1 MSKFDDIFS
10 RKAKEAFE
18 NYNADHLAGDGWDS
32 FASRYGKQRRRTIVF
47 PLWARAASIIILVTA
62 GVLFMNRFISRNPGE
77 PTGLT
82 AQQSGNEMSD
92 STEAQTDTNAVE
104 TATTASVP
112 VIADNELS
120 TRETVTGAGQT
131 GNDGRRVRQATDTG
145 GLDGLTP
152 DTGNLASGQTGDAQT
167 RKTGNL
173 AAEQTG
179 DAQARK
185 TGNLATGR
193 TRETD
198 SRTWQVRETG
208 SLAAGQSN
216 EPAIAVVTESD
227 KMDDI
232 YAGVNLALNPIEIR
246 LTEKADSRLNLPPV
260 KVLDDYRAQPRQKM
274 TTTLMTGLS
283 GLMASIDNATTTAQG
298 VSIGFYVERQLTRR
312 ISVRPGLAMAKH
324 SYGMEGTPEEVLA
337 GANTIMD
344 YAAPEL
350 NGLSGTTSSYE
361 ADIDLLLMEVPV
373 NFVFSLWRRAE
384 KNFFIST
391 GASTMLYLSQHMT
404 GSFNN
409 TYTKTMADS
418 YGGTTYATKTTTV
431 QVEREHHLLNRVDF
445 LGLANFS
452 AGYSMPFGRGTH
464 LLLEPFV
471 QLPVKDLTS
480 MNLRIRYGGLS
491 MKIQF

>member
-104 TATTASVP
+104 TVTTASVP

-152 DTGNLASGQTGDAQT
+152 DTGNLASGQTGDAQ
-167 RKTGNL
+167 
-173 AAEQTG
+173 
-179 DAQARK
+179 ARK
-185 TGNLATGR
+185 TGN
-193 TRETD
+193 
-198 SRTWQVRETG
+198 
-208 SLAAGQSN
+208 LAAGQSN

>member
-62 GVLFMNRFISRNPGE
+62 GILFMNRFISRNPGE

-92 STEAQTDTNAVE
+92 STEAKADTSAAR

-131 GNDGRRVRQATDTG
+131 GDGGRRVRQATDTG

-152 DTGNLASGQTGDAQT
+152 DTGNIASGRTGDAQT
-167 RKTGNL
+167 RKTGN
-173 AAEQTG
+173 
-179 DAQARK
+179 
-185 TGNLATGR
+185 
-193 TRETD
+193 
-198 SRTWQVRETG
+198 
-208 SLAAGQSN
+208 LAAGQSN

>member
-18 NYNADHLAGDGWDS
+18 NYNADHLAGDGWNS

-62 GVLFMNRFISRNPGE
+62 GILFMNRFISRNPEE
-77 PTGLT
+77 PAGLT
-82 AQQSGNEMSD
+82 AHQSGNEMSD
-92 STEAQTDTNAVE
+92 STEAKADTSAAR

-120 TRETVTGAGQT
+120 TRETISGARQT
-131 GNDGRRVRQATDTG
+131 GDGGRRVRQATDTG

-167 RKTGNL
+167 RKTGN
-173 AAEQTG
+173 
-179 DAQARK
+179 
-185 TGNLATGR
+185 
-193 TRETD
+193 
-198 SRTWQVRETG
+198 
-208 SLAAGQSN
+208 LAAGQSN

>member
-18 NYNADHLAGDGWDS
+18 NYNADHLAGDGWNS

-62 GVLFMNRFISRNPGE
+62 GILFMNRFISRNPEE
-77 PTGLT
+77 PAGLT
-82 AQQSGNEMSD
+82 AHQSGNEMSD
-92 STEAQTDTNAVE
+92 STEAKADTSAAR

-120 TRETVTGAGQT
+120 TRETISGARQT
-131 GNDGRRVRQATDTG
+131 GDGGRRVRQATDTG

-152 DTGNLASGQTGDAQT
+152 DTGNLASGRTGDAQT

-185 TGNLATGR
+185 TGN
-193 TRETD
+193 
-198 SRTWQVRETG
+198 
-208 SLAAGQSN
+208 LAAGQSN

>member
-92 STEAQTDTNAVE
+92 STEAKADTSAAR

-120 TRETVTGAGQT
+120 TRETISGARQT
-131 GNDGRRVRQATDTG
+131 GDGGRRVRQATDTG

-152 DTGNLASGQTGDAQT
+152 DTGNLASGQTGDAQ
-167 RKTGNL
+167 
-173 AAEQTG
+173 
-179 DAQARK
+179 ARK
-185 TGNLATGR
+185 TGN
-193 TRETD
+193 
-198 SRTWQVRETG
+198 
-208 SLAAGQSN
+208 LAAGQSN

>member
-1 MSKFDDIFS
+1 
-10 RKAKEAFE
+10 
-18 NYNADHLAGDGWDS
+18 
-32 FASRYGKQRRRTIVF
+32 
-47 PLWARAASIIILVTA
+47 
-62 GVLFMNRFISRNPGE
+62 
-77 PTGLT
+77 
-82 AQQSGNEMSD
+82 
-92 STEAQTDTNAVE
+92 
-104 TATTASVP
+104 
-112 VIADNELS
+112 
-120 TRETVTGAGQT
+120 
-131 GNDGRRVRQATDTG
+131 
-145 GLDGLTP
+145 
-152 DTGNLASGQTGDAQT
+152 
-167 RKTGNL
+167 
-173 AAEQTG
+173 
-179 DAQARK
+179 
-185 TGNLATGR
+185 
-193 TRETD
+193 
-198 SRTWQVRETG
+198 
-208 SLAAGQSN
+208 
-216 EPAIAVVTESD
+216 
-227 KMDDI
+227 MDDI

>member
-62 GVLFMNRFISRNPGE
+62 GILFMNRFISRNPEE
-77 PTGLT
+77 PAGLT
-82 AQQSGNEMSD
+82 AHQSGNEMSD
-92 STEAQTDTNAVE
+92 STEAKADTSAAR

-131 GNDGRRVRQATDTG
+131 GDGGRRVRQATDTG

-167 RKTGNL
+167 RKTGN
-173 AAEQTG
+173 
-179 DAQARK
+179 
-185 TGNLATGR
+185 
-193 TRETD
+193 
-198 SRTWQVRETG
+198 
-208 SLAAGQSN
+208 LAAGQSN

-324 SYGMEGTPEEVLA
+324 SYGMEGTPEGVLA
-337 GANTIMD
+337 GENPVMD

-384 KNFFIST
+384 KSFFIST

>member
-18 NYNADHLAGDGWDS
+18 NYNADHLAGDGWNS

-62 GVLFMNRFISRNPGE
+62 GILFMNRFISRNPEE
-77 PTGLT
+77 PAGLT
-82 AQQSGNEMSD
+82 AHQSGNEMSD
-92 STEAQTDTNAVE
+92 STEAKADTSAAR

-120 TRETVTGAGQT
+120 TRETISGARQT
-131 GNDGRRVRQATDTG
+131 GDGGRRVRQATDTG

-152 DTGNLASGQTGDAQT
+152 DTGNLASGRTGDAQT
-167 RKTGNL
+167 RKTGN
-173 AAEQTG
+173 
-179 DAQARK
+179 
-185 TGNLATGR
+185 
-193 TRETD
+193 
-198 SRTWQVRETG
+198 
-208 SLAAGQSN
+208 LAAGQSN

>member
-18 NYNADHLAGDGWDS
+18 NYNADHLAGDGWNS

-104 TATTASVP
+104 TVTTASVP

-131 GNDGRRVRQATDTG
+131 GDGGRRVRQATDTG

>member
-18 NYNADHLAGDGWDS
+18 NYNADHLAGDGWDF

-131 GNDGRRVRQATDTG
+131 GNDGRRVRQATNTG

-152 DTGNLASGQTGDAQT
+152 DTGNLASGRTGDAQT
-167 RKTGNL
+167 RKTGN
-173 AAEQTG
+173 
-179 DAQARK
+179 
-185 TGNLATGR
+185 
-193 TRETD
+193 
-198 SRTWQVRETG
+198 
-208 SLAAGQSN
+208 LAAGQSN

>member
-104 TATTASVP
+104 TVTTASVP

-120 TRETVTGAGQT
+120 TRETISGARQT
-131 GNDGRRVRQATDTG
+131 GDGGRRVRQATDTG

-167 RKTGNL
+167 RKTGN
-173 AAEQTG
+173 
-179 DAQARK
+179 
-185 TGNLATGR
+185 
-193 TRETD
+193 
-198 SRTWQVRETG
+198 
-208 SLAAGQSN
+208 LAAGQSN

>member
-92 STEAQTDTNAVE
+92 STEAKADTSAARTV
-104 TATTASVP
+104 TTASVP

-131 GNDGRRVRQATDTG
+131 GDGGRRVRQATDTG

-167 RKTGNL
+167 RKTGN
-173 AAEQTG
+173 
-179 DAQARK
+179 
-185 TGNLATGR
+185 
-193 TRETD
+193 
-198 SRTWQVRETG
+198 
-208 SLAAGQSN
+208 LAAGQSN